1 MTIWLIL
8 AVITVGVFVALAAPL
23 FRRRQGGPPRTSR
36 EIAIYRDQLAEL
48 QREVE
53 VGRILPVEARQAE
66 AEIQRKILATAED
79 HPDANELHRRA
90 KEIDATVSL
99 STVYRTLS
107 ALEQQGVVQRHAFES
122 ATARFET
129 ADAPHHDHLID
140 IDTGAVIEFRSDKIE
155 QLQAEIAAEL
165 GYDLVRHRLELYC
178 RKRKD

>member
-1 MTIWLIL
+1 MLAMKQNKNRVEELEGVLRDGGVRVTRQRAAIL
-8 AVITVGVFVALAAPL
+8 
-23 FRRRQGGPPRTSR
+23 
-36 EIAIYRDQLAEL
+36 
-48 QREVE
+48 
-53 VGRILPVEARQAE
+53 
-66 AEIQRKILATAED
+66 KILATAED
-79 HPDANELHRRA
+79 HPDASELHRRA

-107 ALEQQGVVQRHAFES
+107 ALEQQGVVHRHAFES

>member
-1 MTIWLIL
+1 MSQSKNRI
-8 AVITVGVFVALAAPL
+8 
-23 FRRRQGGPPRTSR
+23 
-36 EIAIYRDQLAEL
+36 EEL
-48 QREVE
+48 E
-53 VGRILPVEARQAE
+53 RILREGGVRVTRQRA
-66 AEIQRKILATAED
+66 AILKILAEAED
-79 HPDANELHRRA
+79 HPDASELHRRA

-107 ALEQQGVVQRHAFES
+107 ALEQQGVVQRHAFEN

-140 IDTGAVIEFRSDKIE
+140 IETGAVIEFRSDKIE

>member
-1 MTIWLIL
+1 MKQNKNRVEELEGVLRDGGVRVTRQRAAIL
-8 AVITVGVFVALAAPL
+8 
-23 FRRRQGGPPRTSR
+23 
-36 EIAIYRDQLAEL
+36 
-48 QREVE
+48 
-53 VGRILPVEARQAE
+53 
-66 AEIQRKILATAED
+66 KILATAED
-79 HPDANELHRRA
+79 HPDASELHRRA

>member
-1 MTIWLIL
+1 MRQTKNRIEELEGIL
-8 AVITVGVFVALAAPL
+8 REGGVRVTRQRAA
-23 FRRRQGGPPRTSR
+23 
-36 EIAIYRDQLAEL
+36 
-48 QREVE
+48 
-53 VGRILPVEARQAE
+53 IL
-66 AEIQRKILATAED
+66 KILAEAED
-79 HPDANELHRRA
+79 HPDAGELHRRA

-107 ALEQQGVVQRHAFES
+107 ALEQQGVVQRHAFEN

-140 IDTGAVIEFRSDKIE
+140 IETGAVIEFRSDKIE

-165 GYDLVRHRLELYC
+165 GYELVRHRLELYC

>member
-1 MTIWLIL
+1 M
-8 AVITVGVFVALAAPL
+8 
-23 FRRRQGGPPRTSR
+23 RQAKHR
-36 EIAIYRDQLAEL
+36 IAEL
-48 QREVE
+48 EGILREGGVRVTRQRAA
-53 VGRILPVEARQAE
+53 IL
-66 AEIQRKILATAED
+66 KILAEAED
-79 HPDANELHRRA
+79 HPDASELHRRA

-107 ALEQQGVVQRHAFES
+107 ALEQQGVVQRHAFEN

-140 IDTGAVIEFRSDKIE
+140 IETGAVIEFRSDKIE

>member
-1 MTIWLIL
+1 MKQNQNRVVELEGVLRDGGVRVTRQRAAIL
-8 AVITVGVFVALAAPL
+8 
-23 FRRRQGGPPRTSR
+23 
-36 EIAIYRDQLAEL
+36 
-48 QREVE
+48 
-53 VGRILPVEARQAE
+53 
-66 AEIQRKILATAED
+66 KILANAED
-79 HPDANELHRRA
+79 HPDASELHRRA

-107 ALEQQGVVQRHAFES
+107 ALQQQGVVHRHAFES

-178 RKRKD
+178 RKRKT

>member
-1 MTIWLIL
+1 MKQNKNRVEELEGVLRDGGVRVTRQRAAIL
-8 AVITVGVFVALAAPL
+8 
-23 FRRRQGGPPRTSR
+23 
-36 EIAIYRDQLAEL
+36 
-48 QREVE
+48 
-53 VGRILPVEARQAE
+53 
-66 AEIQRKILATAED
+66 KILATAED
-79 HPDANELHRRA
+79 HPDASELHRRA
-90 KEIDATVSL
+90 KELDATVSL

>member
-1 MTIWLIL
+1 MKQNKNRVEELEGVLRDGGVRVTRQRAAILKIL
-8 AVITVGVFVALAAPL
+8 AV
-23 FRRRQGGPPRTSR
+23 
-36 EIAIYRDQLAEL
+36 
-48 QREVE
+48 
-53 VGRILPVEARQAE
+53 
-66 AEIQRKILATAED
+66 AED
-79 HPDANELHRRA
+79 HPDASELHRRA

-178 RKRKD
+178 RKRKH

>member
-1 MTIWLIL
+1 M
-8 AVITVGVFVALAAPL
+8 
-23 FRRRQGGPPRTSR
+23 RQSKNRI
-36 EIAIYRDQLAEL
+36 EEL
-48 QREVE
+48 E
-53 VGRILPVEARQAE
+53 RILRDGGVRVTRQRA
-66 AEIQRKILATAED
+66 AILKILAEAED
-79 HPDANELHRRA
+79 HPDASELHRRA

-107 ALEQQGVVQRHAFES
+107 ALEQQGVVQRHAFEN

-165 GYDLVRHRLELYC
+165 GYELVRHRLELYC

>member
-1 MTIWLIL
+1 MKQNKNRIEELEGIL
-8 AVITVGVFVALAAPL
+8 RDGGVRVTRQRAA
-23 FRRRQGGPPRTSR
+23 
-36 EIAIYRDQLAEL
+36 
-48 QREVE
+48 
-53 VGRILPVEARQAE
+53 IL
-66 AEIQRKILATAED
+66 KILAEAED
-79 HPDANELHRRA
+79 HPDASELHRRA

-140 IDTGAVIEFRSDKIE
+140 IETGAVIEFRSDKIE

-165 GYDLVRHRLELYC
+165 GYELVRHRLELYC

>member
-1 MTIWLIL
+1 MSQSKNRIVELEGIL
-8 AVITVGVFVALAAPL
+8 RDGGVRVTRQRAA
-23 FRRRQGGPPRTSR
+23 
-36 EIAIYRDQLAEL
+36 
-48 QREVE
+48 
-53 VGRILPVEARQAE
+53 IL
-66 AEIQRKILATAED
+66 KILAEAED
-79 HPDANELHRRA
+79 HPDASELHRRA

-107 ALEQQGVVQRHAFES
+107 ALEQQGVVQRHAFEN

>member
-1 MTIWLIL
+1 MKQNKNRVEELEGVLRDGGVRVTRQRAAILKIL
-8 AVITVGVFVALAAPL
+8 AV
-23 FRRRQGGPPRTSR
+23 
-36 EIAIYRDQLAEL
+36 
-48 QREVE
+48 
-53 VGRILPVEARQAE
+53 
-66 AEIQRKILATAED
+66 AED
-79 HPDANELHRRA
+79 HPDASELHRRA

-122 ATARFET
+122 TTARFET

-178 RKRKD
+178 RKRKH

>member
-1 MTIWLIL
+1 MKQNKNRVEELEGVLRDGGVRVTRQRAAIL
-8 AVITVGVFVALAAPL
+8 
-23 FRRRQGGPPRTSR
+23 
-36 EIAIYRDQLAEL
+36 
-48 QREVE
+48 
-53 VGRILPVEARQAE
+53 
-66 AEIQRKILATAED
+66 KILATADD
-79 HPDANELHRRA
+79 HPDASELHRRA

-107 ALEQQGVVQRHAFES
+107 ALEQQGVVHRHAFES

>member
-1 MTIWLIL
+1 MKQNKNRVEELEGVLRDGGVRVTRQRAAILKIL
-8 AVITVGVFVALAAPL
+8 AV
-23 FRRRQGGPPRTSR
+23 
-36 EIAIYRDQLAEL
+36 
-48 QREVE
+48 
-53 VGRILPVEARQAE
+53 
-66 AEIQRKILATAED
+66 AED
-79 HPDANELHRRA
+79 HPDASELHRRV

-178 RKRKD
+178 RKRKH

>member
-1 MTIWLIL
+1 MSQSKNRIVELEGIL
-8 AVITVGVFVALAAPL
+8 RDGGVRVTRQRAA
-23 FRRRQGGPPRTSR
+23 
-36 EIAIYRDQLAEL
+36 
-48 QREVE
+48 
-53 VGRILPVEARQAE
+53 IL
-66 AEIQRKILATAED
+66 KILAGAED
-79 HPDANELHRRA
+79 HPDASELHRRA

-107 ALEQQGVVQRHAFES
+107 ALEQQGVVQRHAFEN

>member
-1 MTIWLIL
+1 MSQSKNRIEELEGIL
-8 AVITVGVFVALAAPL
+8 REGGVRVTRQRAA
-23 FRRRQGGPPRTSR
+23 
-36 EIAIYRDQLAEL
+36 
-48 QREVE
+48 
-53 VGRILPVEARQAE
+53 IL
-66 AEIQRKILATAED
+66 KILAEAED
-79 HPDANELHRRA
+79 HPDASELHRRA

-107 ALEQQGVVQRHAFES
+107 ALEQQGVVQRHAFEN

-140 IDTGAVIEFRSDKIE
+140 IETGAVIEFRSEKIE

>member
-1 MTIWLIL
+1 MRVTRQRAAIL
-8 AVITVGVFVALAAPL
+8 
-23 FRRRQGGPPRTSR
+23 
-36 EIAIYRDQLAEL
+36 
-48 QREVE
+48 
-53 VGRILPVEARQAE
+53 
-66 AEIQRKILATAED
+66 KILAEAED
-79 HPDANELHRRA
+79 HPDASELHRRA
-90 KEIDATVSL
+90 KKIDATVSL

-107 ALEQQGVVQRHAFES
+107 ALEQQGVVQRHAFEN

>member
-1 MTIWLIL
+1 MSQSKNRIVELEGIL
-8 AVITVGVFVALAAPL
+8 RDGGVRVTRQRAA
-23 FRRRQGGPPRTSR
+23 
-36 EIAIYRDQLAEL
+36 
-48 QREVE
+48 
-53 VGRILPVEARQAE
+53 IL
-66 AEIQRKILATAED
+66 KILAEAED
-79 HPDANELHRRA
+79 HPDASELHRRA

-107 ALEQQGVVQRHAFES
+107 ALEQQGVVQRHAFEN

-140 IDTGAVIEFRSDKIE
+140 IETGAVIEFRSDKIE

>member
-1 MTIWLIL
+1 MKQNKNRVEELEGVLRDGGVRVTRQRAAIL
-8 AVITVGVFVALAAPL
+8 
-23 FRRRQGGPPRTSR
+23 
-36 EIAIYRDQLAEL
+36 
-48 QREVE
+48 
-53 VGRILPVEARQAE
+53 
-66 AEIQRKILATAED
+66 KILAIAED
-79 HPDANELHRRA
+79 HPDASELHRRA

-107 ALEQQGVVQRHAFES
+107 ALEQQGVVHRHAFES

-178 RKRKD
+178 RKHKA

>member
-1 MTIWLIL
+1 MHMRTICNWLFPKGLPLASVARMRQSKNRITELEGLLREGGVRVTRQRAAIL
-8 AVITVGVFVALAAPL
+8 
-23 FRRRQGGPPRTSR
+23 
-36 EIAIYRDQLAEL
+36 
-48 QREVE
+48 
-53 VGRILPVEARQAE
+53 
-66 AEIQRKILATAED
+66 KILAEAED
-79 HPDANELHRRA
+79 HPDASELHRRA

-107 ALEQQGVVQRHAFES
+107 ALEEDGVVQRHAFEN

>member
-1 MTIWLIL
+1 MSQSKNRIEELEGIL
-8 AVITVGVFVALAAPL
+8 RDGGVRVTRQRAA
-23 FRRRQGGPPRTSR
+23 
-36 EIAIYRDQLAEL
+36 
-48 QREVE
+48 
-53 VGRILPVEARQAE
+53 IL
-66 AEIQRKILATAED
+66 KILAEAAD
-79 HPDANELHRRA
+79 HPDASELHRRA

-107 ALEQQGVVQRHAFES
+107 ALEQQGVVQRHAFEN

-140 IDTGAVIEFRSDKIE
+140 IETGAVIEFRSDKIE

>member
-1 MTIWLIL
+1 MSQSKNRIEELEGIL
-8 AVITVGVFVALAAPL
+8 REGGVRVTRQRAA
-23 FRRRQGGPPRTSR
+23 
-36 EIAIYRDQLAEL
+36 
-48 QREVE
+48 
-53 VGRILPVEARQAE
+53 IL
-66 AEIQRKILATAED
+66 KILAEAAD
-79 HPDANELHRRA
+79 HPDASELHRRA

-107 ALEQQGVVQRHAFES
+107 ALEQQGVVQRHAFEN

-140 IDTGAVIEFRSDKIE
+140 IETGAVIEFRSDKIE

>member
-1 MTIWLIL
+1 MKQDKNRVEELEGVLRDGGVRVTRQRAAIL
-8 AVITVGVFVALAAPL
+8 
-23 FRRRQGGPPRTSR
+23 
-36 EIAIYRDQLAEL
+36 
-48 QREVE
+48 
-53 VGRILPVEARQAE
+53 
-66 AEIQRKILATAED
+66 KILATAED
-79 HPDANELHRRA
+79 HPDASELHRRA

-107 ALEQQGVVQRHAFES
+107 ALEQQGVVHRHAFES

>member
-1 MTIWLIL
+1 MTKTKNKVEELEGIL
-8 AVITVGVFVALAAPL
+8 RDGGVRVTRQRAA
-23 FRRRQGGPPRTSR
+23 
-36 EIAIYRDQLAEL
+36 
-48 QREVE
+48 
-53 VGRILPVEARQAE
+53 IL
-66 AEIQRKILATAED
+66 KILAEAED
-79 HPDANELHRRA
+79 HPDASELHRRA

-107 ALEQQGVVQRHAFES
+107 ALEQQGVVQRHAFEN

>member
-1 MTIWLIL
+1 MKQNKNRVEELEGVLRDGGVRVTRQRAAILKIL
-8 AVITVGVFVALAAPL
+8 AV
-23 FRRRQGGPPRTSR
+23 
-36 EIAIYRDQLAEL
+36 
-48 QREVE
+48 
-53 VGRILPVEARQAE
+53 
-66 AEIQRKILATAED
+66 AED
-79 HPDANELHRRA
+79 HPDASELHRRA

-122 ATARFET
+122 ATARFEA

-178 RKRKD
+178 RKRKH